1 MTLLD
6 LLFPISCLGCGK
18 FGQYFCPE
26 CLRKVAFATVQ
37 KCSVCNKPTINGLTH
52 SICKSKYSLDG
63 AIAVFLFRGIIRKAI
78 IKIKYKFIFDLGA
91 ILAKLTVGGL
101 RFNYSFL
108 PFLGEKDWVIT
119 PVPLYPK
126 RERWR
131 GFNQSQ
137 LIGRQI
143 AKRLGLPFVD
153 NLLVRTKDTTPQ
165 MQLSRC
171 QRLKNLRGAFRLNPV
186 YSLSII
192 NYKFILFDDVS
203 TTGATLRECGKVLK
217 KAGAGKVW
225 GLTIAG

>member
-1 MTLLD
+1 MVIWNV
-6 LLFPISCLGCGK
+6 LFPKFCLGCGK

-26 CLRKVAFATVQ
+26 CLKKVAFATVQ

-52 SICKSKYSLDG
+52 SLCQGKNCLDG

-91 ILAKLTVGGL
+91 VLAKLTVGGL

-108 PFLGEKDWVIT
+108 PFLGERDWAIT
-119 PVPLYPK
+119 SVPLHPK

-165 MQLSRC
+165 MQLSRA
-171 QRLKNLRGAFRLNPV
+171 QRLKNLKGTFSLNPNFPF
-186 YSLSII
+186 SIVD
-192 NYKFILFDDVS
+192 YQFVLFDDVS

-217 KAGAGKVW
+217 KAGAGAVW